1 MKRRTAIALMA
12 CWASLPVGAIYSIW
26 AGDLRWLGIG
36 LVLFVT
42 AMAWGLIAQEAA
54 KQRAAANAKAEQ
66 QIKDEA
72 RKFLDNLA
80 AGRFHQ

>member
-1 MKRRTAIALMA
+1 VKRPLATVLMA

-26 AGDLRWLGIG
+26 TGDLRWLGIG
-36 LVLFVT
+36 LVLFV
-42 AMAWGLIAQEAA
+42 AAFALGYIVIEAA
-54 KQRAAANAKAEQ
+54 KQAAAKQAAAEQ
-66 QIKDEA
+66 KIKDEA